1 MFGVENI
8 YTNQK
13 EKLVKEECSRE
24 YVHGLWEVVNLN
36 NSELA
41 NLIETRTV
49 IYYFFIDC
57 AILGSSCFAT
67 EA

>member
-1 MFGVENI
+1 MVCSMFGVETI

-24 YVHGLWEVVNLN
+24 YVHGLWEFQIIP
-36 NSELA
+36 